1 MMPDSKDELQ
11 DFEDDENLAETGPE
25 GISLDPDTIL
35 DQFIPRSIDWKKT
48 VRKYPLA
55 SVIGVGL
62 LGLIV
67 GRTKGSAVVTGA
79 SAALSSALMRQ
90 LSDVFE
96 GDFFDF

>member
-1 MMPDSKDELQ
+1 MVDPKDDLQ
-11 DFEDDENLAETGPE
+11 DFEDDDFPVETE
-25 GISLDPDTIL
+25 SAGISLDPDTIL

-48 VRKYPLA
+48 VRKYPVA

-62 LGLIV
+62 IGLVV
-67 GRTKGSAVVTGA
+67 GRSKGSAIIAGA
-79 SAALSSALMRQ
+79 SAGLSAALTRQ

>member
-1 MMPDSKDELQ
+1 MTEAKEDLR
-11 DFEDDENLAETGPE
+11 DFEDDDDVVESEAA

-35 DQFIPRSIDWKKT
+35 DQLVPGSIDWKKT

-62 LGLIV
+62 LGVVV
-67 GRTKGSAVVTGA
+67 GRTKGSTIIAGA
-79 SAALSSALMRQ
+79 STGLSAALMRQ